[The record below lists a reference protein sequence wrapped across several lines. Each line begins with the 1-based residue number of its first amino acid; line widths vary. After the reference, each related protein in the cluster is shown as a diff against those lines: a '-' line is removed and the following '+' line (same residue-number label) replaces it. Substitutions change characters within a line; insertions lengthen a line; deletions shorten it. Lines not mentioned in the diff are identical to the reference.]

1 MCDIFAPFDH
11 TLKTQLDDRG
21 SNLANQ
27 PIPFYVLVNN
37 KDLSLP
43 VQAFQRK

>member
-1 MCDIFAPFDH
+1 MRDVFAPFDH
-11 TLKTQLDDRG
+11 TFKTQLDDRG

-27 PIPFYVLVNN
+27 TIPFYVLVNN

-43 VQAFQRK
+43 VKAFQRK